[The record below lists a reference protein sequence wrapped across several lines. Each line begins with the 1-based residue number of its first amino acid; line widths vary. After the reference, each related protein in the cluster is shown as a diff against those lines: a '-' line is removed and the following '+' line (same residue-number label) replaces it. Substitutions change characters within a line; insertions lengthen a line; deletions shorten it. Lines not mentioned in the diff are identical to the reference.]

1 MKKRVNPDR
10 IIQTIEEYFKDSL
23 SKPNLKNLSLTTIAM
38 SKSDRL
44 KINEI
49 ARNLPVD
56 VSNQKTKQTRLLRFL
71 DKDLPL
77 TDMMLSW
84 SNLVFQRVYG
94 NRNNAIII
102 LVDGVN
108 LMYDYKAFVAAIPF
122 RKRAIPIAF
131 KVYTNQQ
138 IKDMTYQSEN
148 TIIWNFMDIVIDC
161 VKRIIPNRKMMFVF
175 DRGFADEKLMK
186 YMNHFDSDYIIRV
199 PKNCGI
205 VGSVFLSLGGTRM
218 VYKGKLSSFGHF
230 GYFRDVYYHIK
241 KQIKVNLYSARN
253 PSDDDD
259 PYFVVSSLD
268 DSLGLLYKKRMQIE
282 EAFRDLKSLFGLK
295 ELVLK
300 DTEQSRFEL
309 IFLLVIV
316 SMGMIL
322 MLYEKSGYRWSKYYN
337 TSSRKEFSLIRVIKE
352 KLRDSWIN
360 LRLDPLFTLDNACFY
375 EVY

>member
-10 IIQTIEEYFKDSL
+10 MIQTIQEYFKDSL
-23 SKPNLKNLSLTTIAM
+23 SKPNLKNLCLTTIAM
-38 SKSDRL
+38 AKSNRL

-56 VSNQKTKQTRLLRFL
+56 VANQKAKQTRLLRFL
-71 DKDLPL
+71 NNDLPL
-77 TDMMLSW
+77 DDMMLSW

-94 NRNNAIII
+94 NCKDSIII

-108 LMYDYKAFVAAIPF
+108 LMYGYKAFVAAIPF

-131 KVYTNQQ
+131 KIYTNQQ
-138 IKDMTYQSEN
+138 IKDMIYQSEN
-148 TIIWNFMDIVIDC
+148 TIVWNFLDRVIDC
-161 VKRIIPNRKMMFVF
+161 LKIVIPNRKAVFVF
-175 DRGFADEKLMK
+175 DRGFADEKLMS

-205 VGSVFLSLGGTRM
+205 VGFG
-218 VYKGKLSSFGHF
+218 YKGKLISFGHW
-230 GYFRDVYYHIK
+230 GYFRDLYYHIK
-241 KQIKVNLYSARN
+241 KQIKVNLYSAKN

-259 PYFVVSSLD
+259 PYFVASNVD

-300 DTEQSRFEL
+300 DTDQIRFEL
-309 IFLLVIV
+309 IFLLVII
-316 SMGMIL
+316 SMGMLL

-360 LRLDPLFTLDNACFY
+360 IRLDPFWTLDNACFY
-375 EVY
+375 EV